1 MAQVA
6 VPEAGK
12 NSPAR
17 KIGRVQ
23 QFFSDDKRFLLV
35 ILLPV
40 VLFFLIWNALPTMW
54 MVGMSFREYSLT
66 SATKIA
72 HFIGLDN
79 FVYLITS
86 ADTWSAL
93 SKTFLFV
100 VGGVFFETVLGI
112 MLGFLFWD
120 SSKMPGRRFALTL
133 LFSPMVLAP
142 IAAGNYFRLMV
153 NPNFGV
159 INYLISLF
167 NGGKAVELL
176 TNASL
181 AFPT

>member
-1 MAQVA
+1 M
-6 VPEAGK
+6 
-12 NSPAR
+12 
-17 KIGRVQ
+17 
-23 QFFSDDKRFLLV
+23 

-66 SATKIA
+66 SATKNRPI
-72 HFIGLDN
+72 LSVLEN

-112 MLGFLFWD
+112 LLGFLFL
-120 SSKMPGRRFALTL
+120 GQLQ
-133 LFSPMVLAP
+133 
-142 IAAGNYFRLMV
+142 
-153 NPNFGV
+153 
-159 INYLISLF
+159 
-167 NGGKAVELL
+167 
-176 TNASL
+176 NARP
-181 AFPT
+181 AFLR